1 MTGKKLTILILCIV
15 CVFTLVMSG
24 YTAAGSDEVT
34 VDATVPIY
42 INGNESVDGYII
54 GDTTYTSI
62 RSLCEALCEDI
73 NFRWKAKTKTLTL
86 TAEGL
91 ELTATV
97 DNMYICA
104 NERYLYVAKSVMI
117 YDDNVIVPVRT
128 IADVF
133 GAAVEWDSESSSVS
147 ISAENLTMIESGDT
161 FYNENDLYWLSR
173 LINSEGGNQPM
184 DGKIAIG
191 NVVMNR
197 VASDSCPDN
206 IYDVIFDAKYGV
218 QFSVVTTKAIYLDPN
233 EESIVAA
240 KLCLEGASVIG
251 TDCIYFVNPDMGAT
265 NWFRTTRTYI
275 GTYGD
280 HDFYA

>member
-1 MTGKKLTILILCIV
+1 MTGKKLTILILCMV

-34 VDATVPIY
+34 VDETVPLY
-42 INGNESVDGYII
+42 INGSQSMDGYII
-54 GDTTYTSI
+54 GDTTYASV
-62 RSLCEALCEDI
+62 RSLCEAFCEDI
-73 NFRWKAKTKTLTL
+73 NFKWKAKTKTLTL

-97 DNMYICA
+97 GDMYISA
-104 NERYLYVAKSVMI
+104 NDRCLYVDKGVMV
-117 YDDNVIVPVRT
+117 YDGNVIAPVRT
-128 IADVF
+128 ICQVF
-133 GAAVEWDSESSSVS
+133 GASVEWDGENSSVEVTS
-147 ISAENLTMIESGDT
+147 DNLKIIEPGDT
-161 FYNENDLYWLSR
+161 FYNEEDLYWLSR

-197 VASDSCPDN
+197 VASESCPDN

-218 QFSVVTTKAIYLDPN
+218 QFSVVTTKGIYLEPN
-233 EESIVAA
+233 EESVIAA
-240 KLCLEGASVIG
+240 KICLEGVSLIG
-251 TDCIYFVNPDMGAT
+251 TDCIYFVNPETGST
-265 NWFRTTRTYI
+265 NWFKTTRTYI
-275 GTYGD
+275 GTFGD